1 MSADGDRD
9 RRLQCN
15 VLLATTQG
23 RPWSK
28 KAHKVASGRSGAAGG
43 AAPPADYRPADAEP
57 DSGAR
62 QYASHDPGY
71 EAFDASASDDRQ
83 CVTLSGYV
91 EPLNLAN
98 TFEDERGLGEL
109 PSDRKIAQVK
119 APPVVARN
127 DGPNKYRCHCC
138 GNQGGYDVQLPLNVF
153 ATAYRTSSGA
163 AAVQALVE
171 MANLLVD
178 GEFEAVYQKTTCCK
192 KIECLIGQDLISA
205 DDWCAWVKV
214 VKRPQLVRG
223 TDRKDQS
230 RIFSENLVLLRVL
243 AMEKP
248 RVLNNEQLR
257 ALFEFLVLN
266 SQFIQEREKRFIAT
280 AMAVVENPQ
289 CFNYKFADPQSVV
302 ERMAQLPRNYA
313 SLVIFP
319 HVLDETLSPKKW
331 VSKGNR
337 LLETS
342 FFKAT
347 DALFAILCDENA
359 AIHGY
364 EEADGRIAH
373 RIPEGAPYAPLFT
386 ADGFEAAVTLAVDAS
401 PKYTLHFATTERDLS
416 QTANMAGTRARR
428 DMLRM
433 LAALS
438 SSQRRSTT
446 TGKGARAAPTCGSK
460 QSDSGVHTVERYTSV
475 FRAMG
480 LDEAE
485 AAKRVAIFIDQHKSG
500 NRVGFEKLKKGSL
513 LSKACATIRPPEVV
527 KPVVPQQRNGTR
539 ASLGAS
545 AVEAVRAKSGV
556 NKLAKRL
563 GGMLCP
569 SYKKK
574 RLLREETE
582 QKKRK
587 RVALAREEEEKRRQ
601 ARIRLTKKA

>member
-1 MSADGDRD
+1 MSADPDRD

-28 KAHKVASGRSGAAGG
+28 KAHKQARSPSKEADASA
-43 AAPPADYRPADAEP
+43 PADYRPAGGESGSYSAYDA
-57 DSGAR
+57 
-62 QYASHDPGY
+62 GY
-71 EAFDASASDDRQ
+71 LAFDASDERQ
-83 CVTLSGYV
+83 CAAMCGNG

-109 PSDRKIAQVK
+109 PSDRRIAQVK
-119 APPVVARN
+119 APCVVARN

-153 ATAYRTSSGA
+153 STAYRVSGGA

-171 MANLLVD
+171 LSTLLVQ
-178 GEFEAVYQKTTCCK
+178 GKFEEVYQKTTCCK

-205 DDWCAWVKV
+205 DAWCAWVKV

-248 RVLNNEQLR
+248 RVMSVEQLR

-280 AMAVVENPQ
+280 AMAVVENSQ

-319 HVLDETLSPKKW
+319 HVIDETLSPKKW

-342 FFKAT
+342 FFKST
-347 DALFAILCDENA
+347 DALFAILCDEHA
-359 AIHGY
+359 ATNGY
-364 EEADGRIAH
+364 EEVDGRIVH
-373 RIPEGAPYAPLFT
+373 RIPEGAPYAHLFT
-386 ADGFEAAVTLAVDAS
+386 ADGFEAAVTLAVDCS
-401 PKYTLHFATTERDLS
+401 PKYTLHFATNERDLS
-416 QTANMAGTRARR
+416 KTASMSGARARR
-428 DMLRM
+428 DMHRM

-438 SSQRRSTT
+438 ASQRRSTT
-446 TGKGARAAPTCGSK
+446 IGKGARAAPTCGSK

-475 FRAMG
+475 FRSMG

-513 LSKACATIRPPEVV
+513 LSKACATIRPPEVI
-527 KPVVPQQRNGTR
+527 KPLVPQQRNGTR

-545 AVEAVRAKSGV
+545 AADAVRAKSGI

-574 RLLREETE
+574 QMVREE
-582 QKKRK
+582 QAHKKRK
-587 RVALAREEEEKRRQ
+587 HAALAREQEEKLRQ
-601 ARIRLTKKA
+601 ERIRVCKKA